1 MYQFQVDAYTL
12 EDYEALSRLS
22 MKAIR
27 RVPLLIRRMVYAL
40 FAVSYLVLGGFG
52 FWFRRWGFGAFF
64 VAGGIFFAVMAVFWH
79 PLTARRLRKHSLKGV
94 GTLTMELEEDGIR
107 DFHQMGEGLILY
119 SAYTDAFHYRERY
132 FLTMEKRQVL
142 LLPEWALVQ
151 GDAASLRAFLEAK
164 LGKKIKEIR

>member
-27 RVPLLIRRMVYAL
+27 RVPLLIHRMIHVLLAL
-40 FAVSYLVLGGFG
+40 SYLVLGGLWIWLHRWAFG
-52 FWFRRWGFGAFF
+52 VLF
-64 VAGGIFFAVMAVFWH
+64 VAGGIFFAVIAVFWH

-94 GTLTMELEEDGIR
+94 GTLTMELEEEGIR

-151 GDAASLRAFLEAK
+151 GDAASLRAFLEEK